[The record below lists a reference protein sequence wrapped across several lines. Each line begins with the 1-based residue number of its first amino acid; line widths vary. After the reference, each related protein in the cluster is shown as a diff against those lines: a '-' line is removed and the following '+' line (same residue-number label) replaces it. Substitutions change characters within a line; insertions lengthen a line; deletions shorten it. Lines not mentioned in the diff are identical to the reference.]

1 MSDAY
6 NGRHEGP
13 LPRGT
18 VTDMGRLFI
27 SAAHMSSGKTT
38 ISVGLAAALGARGLC
53 VQSFKKGPD
62 YIDPLWLA
70 RASGRPCYNLDFN
83 TQTEPE
89 IGALFGR
96 HARSAD
102 LALIE
107 GNKGLYDGLDPEG
120 CDSSAALAKLL
131 GAPVVLVV
139 DATGITRGVAPL
151 VLGYRVFDRDVAI
164 RGVIL
169 NRVASMRQEEKL
181 RQAIER
187 YTDVRVVG
195 VVGRDP
201 KLIVRER
208 HLGLTA
214 PDEAQALYETIGRLR
229 MAVEQGV
236 DLDRILEL
244 ANSAPAARLPI
255 ANSDPGLL
263 PLEEER
269 AVAIKPDIRIAVA
282 RDSAF
287 SFYYPDD
294 LEALEQAGAEL
305 VFFNALYDARLPEA
319 DGLFIGGGFP
329 ETQMAM
335 LAANRQ
341 LAAGIRQAAEN
352 GLPIYAECGGLM
364 YLTRSITWGSEMHE
378 MVGFIPADT
387 VMHSAPEGRGLVVLE
402 ETGVSPWPMNAA
414 PATAGNGRRI
424 PRIPAHEFHYAALER
439 LDPLTKFA
447 YRVVRGRGIDGRH
460 DGIVK
465 GNVVAS
471 FCHLRS
477 TPRSGCWAQRFV
489 GFVRACK
496 QINRSR
502 SAFKKERSLSSA

>member
-1 MSDAY
+1 
-6 NGRHEGP
+6 
-13 LPRGT
+13 
-18 VTDMGRLFI
+18 MGRLFI
-27 SAAHMSSGKTT
+27 SAAHKSSGKTT

-53 VQSFKKGPD
+53 VQPFKKGPD
-62 YIDPLWLA
+62 YIDPLWLS

-151 VLGYRVFDRDVAI
+151 VLGYRIFDRDVAI

-169 NRVASMRQEEKL
+169 NRVASVRQEQKL
-181 RQAIER
+181 RQALER
-187 YTDVRVVG
+187 YTDVSVIG
-195 VVGRDP
+195 VIGRDP
-201 KLIVRER
+201 QLIIRER

-214 PDEAQALYETIGRLR
+214 PDEAQALYRTIGRLR
-229 MAVEQGV
+229 MAVEQGL

-244 ANSAPAARLPI
+244 ANSAPVARLPL
-255 ANSDPGLL
+255 ANSDPGFS
-263 PLEEER
+263 PLGER
-269 AVAIKPDIRIAVA
+269 AATIKPDVRIAVA

-305 VFFNALYDARLPEA
+305 VFFNALCDARLPEA

-329 ETQMAM
+329 ETQMAT

-402 ETGVSPWPMNAA
+402 ETGVSPWPMNTA
-414 PATAGNGRRI
+414 PATGNGRRI

-447 YRVVRGRGIDGRH
+447 YRVVRGRGIDGQH

-465 GNVVAS
+465 GNVVAG

-477 TPRSGCWAQRFV
+477 TQRSGCWAQRFV
-489 GFVRACK
+489 GFVRARK
-496 QINRSR
+496 QADRSR

>member
-1 MSDAY
+1 MA
-6 NGRHEGP
+6 
-13 LPRGT
+13 LC
-18 VTDMGRLFI
+18 
-27 SAAHMSSGKTT
+27 SAAMPGVPILRSSRATRGFTT
-38 ISVGLAAALGARGLC
+38 GLIRRAA
-53 VQSFKKGPD
+53 
-62 YIDPLWLA
+62 
-70 RASGRPCYNLDFN
+70 N
-83 TQTEPE
+83 
-89 IGALFGR
+89 
-96 HARSAD
+96 
-102 LALIE
+102 
-107 GNKGLYDGLDPEG
+107 
-120 CDSSAALAKLL
+120 SSAALAKLL

-244 ANSAPAARLPI
+244 ANSPPAARLPI
-255 ANSDPGLL
+255 ANSGPGLL

-439 LDPLTKFA
+439 LDP
-447 YRVVRGRGIDGRH
+447 
-460 DGIVK
+460 
-465 GNVVAS
+465 
-471 FCHLRS
+471 
-477 TPRSGCWAQRFV
+477 
-489 GFVRACK
+489 
-496 QINRSR
+496 
-502 SAFKKERSLSSA
+502 